1 METVTVLLSRRDG
14 RAFINQQENQRCG
27 FLRRS
32 GSSCPQRFQQQASK
46 SVRKQYELQIRSRE
60 REHLEAFI
68 NEYMPEGSA
77 SEIVQI
83 PDSDYEFRFYATRN
97 DFAYAINL
105 AVLEIDYAKF
115 KPECKEPRYHN
126 LLNRI
131 WEVVFLHKNKKT
143 YEPLWD

>member
-1 METVTVLLSRRDG
+1 MWIFTKVGLIMPAAIPAE
-14 RAFINQQENQRCG
+14 
-27 FLRRS
+27 
-32 GSSCPQRFQQQASK
+32 ASK

-68 NEYMPEGSA
+68 NDYMPEGSA
-77 SEIVQI
+77 SEIVEI
-83 PDSDYEFRFYATRN
+83 PDSDYEYRFYCTRN